1 MCNQRYEETSPCPN
15 LLVVISEPIKKK
27 KNPSGLPSLQN
38 TAAFTCGNYSGTEE
52 EEKEGGIRGK
62 RDGFT

>member
-1 MCNQRYEETSPCPN
+1 MKSPVLTS
-15 LLVVISEPIKKK
+15 LLSSVNPEKKQQK
-27 KNPSGLPSLQN
+27 KTSALPSLQN
-38 TAAFTCGNYSGTEE
+38 SAAFTCGNYSGTEE